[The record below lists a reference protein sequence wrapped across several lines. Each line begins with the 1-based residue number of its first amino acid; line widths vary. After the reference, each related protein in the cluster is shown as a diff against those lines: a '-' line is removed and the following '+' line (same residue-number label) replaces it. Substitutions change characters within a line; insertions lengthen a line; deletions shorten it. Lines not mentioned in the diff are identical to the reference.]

1 MRGSS
6 RTKRQRNLF
15 EKRAELELAAQ
26 KRDEEDAT
34 AVVARAEEREAAA
47 AQVHHAYEVQAIRT
61 NRLMKRV
68 VEGVVMYRVSWLN
81 YDSSHNSWEPV
92 LNLMGSEML
101 IAAFEEKIKTI
112 TNPRVSID
120 QYTQTGRKRKRRKKK

>member
-1 MRGSS
+1 MRIS
-6 RTKRQRNLF
+6 
-15 EKRAELELAAQ
+15 
-26 KRDEEDAT
+26 
-34 AVVARAEEREAAA
+34 AEEREAAA
-47 AQVHHAYEVQAIRT
+47 AQVHHEVQAI
-61 NRLMKRV
+61 LMKRV

-92 LNLMGSEML
+92 PNLMGSEML

-112 TNPRVSID
+112 KNPRVSID